1 MKRALKMIIQLELN
15 FFPSYACD
23 AVDSLYVFSLA
34 CSVVPHNAR
43 YINRYKALQRQAID
57 LKNYA
62 FLHGYIDVDQYAY
75 LANSIHESADLFWS

>member
-1 MKRALKMIIQLELN
+1 MTIQLELD
-15 FFPSYACD
+15 FLASYAFD

-57 LKNYA
+57 LKNHA
-62 FLHGYIDVDQYAY
+62 FLHGYIDSDSYAF

>member
-1 MKRALKMIIQLELN
+1 MKRALQMTIQLELN

-34 CSVVPHNAR
+34 CSVVPHNSR

-62 FLHGYIDVDQYAY
+62 FLHGYIDSDTYAY